1 MNNYIFDAIGRCV
14 PKRTQ
19 CKYRKDGEHVL
30 AMNHLY
36 GPMVISLN
44 KTSAEILDLCD
55 GKNTI
60 ENIYQ
65 VFVEKYD
72 EVNPEQLKRDVCVC
86 VRNLEYMNLVTTIEF
101 EEAVN

>member
-1 MNNYIFDAIGRCV
+1 MNSYIYEAIGRCV

-19 CKYRKDGEHVL
+19 CKYRKDGKHVL

-55 GKNTI
+55 GKNTVDD
-60 ENIYQ
+60 IYQ
-65 VFVEKYD
+65 FFVKKYD
-72 EVNPEQLKRDVCVC
+72 EVNQEQLKRDVCVC
-86 VRNLEYMNLVTTIEF
+86 VRNMEYMNLVTTIEF
-101 EEAVN
+101 EEVVN